1 MQFLVRKTHHT
12 TGEVFFDV
20 TRAKENEEFIV
31 VDAKNKEEAKEKVK
45 NMMQCTNCG
54 SWNTDTEY
62 VYVDDEP
69 ILTLF
74 ECYNCGFKDDWMY
87 KEDEQ

>member
-31 VDAKNKEEAKEKVK
+31 VDAENKEEAKEKVK
-45 NMMQCTNCG
+45 NMMRCTNCG